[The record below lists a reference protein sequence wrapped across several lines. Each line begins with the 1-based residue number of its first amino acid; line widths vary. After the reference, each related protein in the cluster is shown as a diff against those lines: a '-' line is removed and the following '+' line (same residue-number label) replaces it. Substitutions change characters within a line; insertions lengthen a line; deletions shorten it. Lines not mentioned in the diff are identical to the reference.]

1 VASSASAAV
10 AAVAP
15 PADPRVDPG
24 PPPREGTSSLVVQL
38 LRLWGIHDDFSP
50 AAVGAWPTSGDGGID
65 LAAVAGR
72 YQLAAT
78 ALPATSLA
86 ELQAI
91 GLPAIVELHDKAGRR
106 PLLLR
111 RMSDDTAVLLTGT
124 GEAVRFS
131 RGGLEDAWS
140 HSAWVVWRNVDMVPA
155 DPTQDLSPTVL
166 TTIALR
172 LQKLGHLTPPLPA
185 GNTDR
190 FQAGVRRFQRATGL
204 TEDGI
209 VGPRTTLALSRVTG
223 GRFSP
228 TILEPPR

>member
-1 VASSASAAV
+1 M
-10 AAVAP
+10 
-15 PADPRVDPG
+15 
-24 PPPREGTSSLVVQL
+24 QL

-72 YQLAAT
+72 YQLAAS
-78 ALPATSLA
+78 ALPATTLA
-86 ELQAI
+86 ELRAI
-91 GLPAIVELHDKAGRR
+91 GLPAIIELRDTSGRR
-106 PLLLR
+106 PFLLR
-111 RMSDDTAVLLTGT
+111 RMGDDTAVLLTGT

-131 RGGLEDAWS
+131 RGSLEDAWS
-140 HSAWVVWRNVDMVPA
+140 HSAWFVWRNVDMVPG

-204 TEDGI
+204 PEDGI

-228 TILEPPR
+228 TILDPAR